1 MKTFHLFSI
10 ITLTSVIFLGA
21 GCQQQQ
27 AITTSPVTSTV
38 TNTASNTSVAN
49 TNESAR
55 TTQAFQGN
63 VIAGTT
69 AQYIEFNTADYE
81 LAKSQGNIILL
92 DFYANWCPICRAEE
106 PEIKAGF
113 DALTAENVVGF
124 RVNYNDDE
132 TDDAEEALAEEYGIT
147 YQHTKVIIKNGAVLL
162 KTQEQW
168 DTETFNAEL
177 AKVL

>member
-1 MKTFHLFSI
+1 MKILPFFSG
-10 ITLTSVIFLGA
+10 ITLATVLFLGA
-21 GCQQQQ
+21 GCAPQQ
-27 AITTSPVTSTV
+27 TVTPPPVTNQTKN
-38 TNTASNTSVAN
+38 TNTLANHNT
-49 TNESAR
+49 TNSAR
-55 TTQAFQGN
+55 STQSFQGT

-69 AQYIEFNTADYE
+69 APYIEFNTADYE

-132 TDDAEEALAEEYGIT
+132 TDDAEKALAKEFGVT
-147 YQHTKVIIKNGAVLL
+147 YQHTKVIVHNGEVKL
-162 KTQEQW
+162 KTLEQW
-168 DTETFNAEL
+168 DVEIFNEEL
-177 AKVL
+177 GKVL